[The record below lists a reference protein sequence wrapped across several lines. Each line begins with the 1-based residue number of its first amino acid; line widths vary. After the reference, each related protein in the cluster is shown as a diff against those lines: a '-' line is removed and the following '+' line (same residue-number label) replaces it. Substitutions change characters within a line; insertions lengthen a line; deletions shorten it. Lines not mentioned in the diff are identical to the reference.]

1 MKKIFA
7 FFISFALIIGF
18 MPFIE
23 SPAKAY
29 NYGDPVETAQD
40 LCDLRDYLNS
50 NPAMQNSVIT
60 FKNNAVIDLTGINW
74 EPILYFNGHI
84 FGNGATIRGLYIDP
98 YDGETNG
105 GWQHFGGLNNVG
117 FISVMEHTEVENLN
131 IEVDHIEGHHL
142 VGALCGQAMSSYIH
156 DCTVGAVND
165 KWMLDEGI
173 ITGIC
178 GVGGFAGG
186 FANGASDPYTDN
198 DLYGNS
204 TEGVIAD
211 CVTLYPLQIFTS
223 NEYSS
228 DQAVP
233 YSSSLNRNADY
244 KNAPDYICANTSV
257 GSIYDY
263 PPYDSATGKRL
274 EEGFF
279 AGGFV
284 GLAWESPCNYFNC
297 VNNAFVSASIGGA
310 GGIIGHTVNG
320 AIIRQCSNTGYI
332 LGSDRGACMFTL
344 EHEEYFGDNQYLRLM
359 PFKSLRHPDTFT
371 SYYECNEGIAG
382 IVGISGAGTLIE
394 DCANEGPIE
403 GQKELGGIAGIV
415 LEAFSTSDSCLN
427 TRITDSYN
435 AGALFTKDTLIIGG
449 IAGYVAPFSTVYT
462 PQGGSSCPYC
472 SGGSSQNSPSGY
484 CDNIIENCFNIGG
497 VLASVTI
504 GGPLIQ
510 RYPDNVNSATNSTFF
525 YGGIVGEN
533 NGIIRNCYSNLDNIR
548 YPVSICLNNFGLID
562 HCFGRASDCQGIS
575 GVSGTVIDYIKYDD
589 NSTGQV
595 SDVFELSSP
604 GSLTGGTSLL
614 DELNAW
620 VARNQAYTFLWS
632 LTRYANISYRS
643 WITAPEGYEVFGSR
657 QSLYLLTYNANG
669 GSGAPPASPGVPGS
683 TVMLDSGSTLYRSGC
698 IFLGWSDNP
707 NDTFPPFSGGQPYT
721 LTSNTTL
728 YAIWAQAAT
737 LYYGPNGGTNPP
749 APVTAIPGTT
759 VALDSGASL
768 IRPGYTFIGWANSS
782 SASTPDYQP
791 GYAGYVLSSNTT
803 LYAVWAQ
810 NVTLTYDANGGSN
823 APTSQTGYG
832 QITLSTASP
841 SNGNYVFMGW
851 TTTRYSMPDSAINPR
866 LIGPGSSYNLTQ
878 NTTLYAYWA
887 TASAV
892 TPRAVPSYET
902 GVRNNPLVW
911 TVTTSTDTAWIKLT
925 SSYKNSSGESYSNDT
940 FYKYSQS
947 NSAISVTDSGDVR
960 TWVISSSAAYPGNDD
975 SVIQNWKVSSKA
987 AGSSV
992 WESVAID
999 TESANAD
1006 SSIDITVAKNQ
1017 AVLESAQN
1025 PDPPAYE
1032 PYTLI
1037 DFSADREAADAG
1049 EYVYFTVT
1057 TTPDV
1062 SKVRISYT
1070 SAATGK
1076 KKSYTYQT
1084 SSTSVTGYEVSA
1096 DGGSVIWTV
1105 RYKIT
1110 EPASGNIFTAECR
1123 GSQWAGA
1130 KSLPIVVA

>member
-525 YGGIVGEN
+525 YGGIVGTIYMQFAVTMCVALCISAVN
-533 NGIIRNCYSNLDNIR
+533 ALTLSPALCALILRRVDPNRKKNLFFRTFDRVLDRIKDGYLAFSRFMIRRAFLTVILLLLVLGAFFY
-548 YPVSICLNNFGLID
+548 LIWSAPGGFLPD
-562 HCFGRASDCQGIS
+562 EDKGSLLCEIELPQGAALERTDRAMKEFNDYALKVS
-575 GVSGTVIDYIKYDD
+575 GV
-589 NSTGQV
+589 
-595 SDVFELSSP
+595 E
-604 GSLTGGTSLL
+604 
-614 DELNAW
+614 
-620 VARNQAYTFLWS
+620 
-632 LTRYANISYRS
+632 
-643 WITAPEGYEVFGSR
+643 
-657 QSLYLLTYNANG
+657 
-669 GSGAPPASPGVPGS
+669 
-683 TVMLDSGSTLYRSGC
+683 
-698 IFLGWSDNP
+698 
-707 NDTFPPFSGGQPYT
+707 
-721 LTSNTTL
+721 
-728 YAIWAQAAT
+728 
-737 LYYGPNGGTNPP
+737 
-749 APVTAIPGTT
+749 
-759 VALDSGASL
+759 
-768 IRPGYTFIGWANSS
+768 
-782 SASTPDYQP
+782 
-791 GYAGYVLSSNTT
+791 
-803 LYAVWAQ
+803 
-810 NVTLTYDANGGSN
+810 
-823 APTSQTGYG
+823 
-832 QITLSTASP
+832 
-841 SNGNYVFMGW
+841 
-851 TTTRYSMPDSAINPR
+851 
-866 LIGPGSSYNLTQ
+866 
-878 NTTLYAYWA
+878 
-887 TASAV
+887 
-892 TPRAVPSYET
+892 
-902 GVRNNPLVW
+902 
-911 TVTTSTDTAWIKLT
+911 
-925 SSYKNSSGESYSNDT
+925 
-940 FYKYSQS
+940 
-947 NSAISVTDSGDVR
+947 
-960 TWVISSSAAYPGNDD
+960 
-975 SVIQNWKVSSKA
+975 KV
-987 AGSSV
+987 
-992 WESVAID
+992 
-999 TESANAD
+999 
-1006 SSIDITVAKNQ
+1006 ITVAG
-1017 AVLESAQN
+1017 
-1025 PDPPAYE
+1025 
-1032 PYTLI
+1032 
-1037 DFSADREAADAG
+1037 FSIM
-1049 EYVYFTVT
+1049 
-1057 TTPDV
+1057 
-1062 SKVRISYT
+1062 S
-1070 SAATGK
+1070 
-1076 KKSYTYQT
+1076 
-1084 SSTSVTGYEVSA
+1084 
-1096 DGGSVIWTV
+1096 
-1105 RYKIT
+1105 
-1110 EPASGNIFTAECR
+1110 
-1123 GSQWAGA
+1123 
-1130 KSLPIVVA
+1130 